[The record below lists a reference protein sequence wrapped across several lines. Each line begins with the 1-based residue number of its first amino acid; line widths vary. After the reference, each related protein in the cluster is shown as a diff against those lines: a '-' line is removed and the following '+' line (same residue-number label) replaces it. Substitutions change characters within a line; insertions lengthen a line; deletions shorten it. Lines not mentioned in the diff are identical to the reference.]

1 MKRKAGKVL
10 MTIGLLLIAA
20 AFLLMVY
27 NIWES
32 KKAENMSEEI
42 LNQIKDGQDENVS
55 SDDADEKPLYEIYPD
70 MEMPVLT
77 IDGVDYI
84 GILTV
89 PSLGLELPVAGNWS
103 YPNLRRSPCRY
114 KGSAYSNDMII
125 AGHNYSRHFGG
136 LKNLAIGEEISFR
149 DVDGHIFQY
158 QVDDIETIPG
168 TAVED
173 MDAGEWDMTL
183 FTCTYGGKSRVT
195 IRCRKLENDH
205 SVIFK
210 GL

>member
-1 MKRKAGKVL
+1 

>member
-1 MKRKAGKVL
+1 MKRKAGKLL

-158 QVDDIETIPG
+158 QVDDIETISG

>member
-1 MKRKAGKVL
+1 MKRKAGKLL

-42 LNQIKDGQDENVS
+42 LNQIKDEQDENVS

-136 LKNLAIGEEISFR
+136 RKNLAIGEEISFR

-158 QVDDIETIPG
+158 QVDDIEIIPG

-195 IRCRKLENDH
+195 IRCRKLENG
-205 SVIFK
+205 K
-210 GL
+210 

>member
-1 MKRKAGKVL
+1 MKRKAGKLL

-42 LNQIKDGQDENVS
+42 LNQITDGQDENVS

-173 MDAGEWDMTL
+173 MHAGEWDMTL

>member
-1 MKRKAGKVL
+1 MKRKAGKLL

-42 LNQIKDGQDENVS
+42 LNQIKDEQDENVS

-84 GILTV
+84 GILIV

-173 MDAGEWDMTL
+173 MHAGEWDMTL

-195 IRCRKLENDH
+195 IRCRKLENG
-205 SVIFK
+205 K
-210 GL
+210 

>member
-1 MKRKAGKVL
+1 MKRKAGKLL

-42 LNQIKDGQDENVS
+42 LNQIKDGQDENVR

-84 GILTV
+84 GILIV

-195 IRCRKLENDH
+195 IRCRKQE
-205 SVIFK
+205 K
-210 GL
+210 

>member
-1 MKRKAGKVL
+1 MKRKAGKLL

-77 IDGVDYI
+77 MDGVDYI

-173 MDAGEWDMTL
+173 MHAGEWDMTL

>member
-1 MKRKAGKVL
+1 MKRKAGKLL

-32 KKAENMSEEI
+32 KKAENMSEGI
-42 LNQIKDGQDENVS
+42 LNQLKDGQDEDVG
-55 SDDADEKPLYEIYPD
+55 SDNADEKPLYEIYPD

-84 GILTV
+84 GILIV

-136 LKNLAIGEEISFR
+136 LKYLAIGEEISFR

-173 MDAGEWDMTL
+173 MHAGEWDMTL

-195 IRCRKLENDH
+195 IRCRKLENG
-205 SVIFK
+205 K
-210 GL
+210 

>member
-1 MKRKAGKVL
+1 MKRKAGKLL

-42 LNQIKDGQDENVS
+42 LNQIKDEQDENVS

-89 PSLGLELPVAGNWS
+89 PYLGLELPVAGNWS

-195 IRCRKLENDH
+195 IRCRKLENG
-205 SVIFK
+205 K
-210 GL
+210 

>member
-1 MKRKAGKVL
+1 MKRKAGKLL

-42 LNQIKDGQDENVS
+42 LNQIKDEQDENVS

-70 MEMPVLT
+70 MEMPVLR

>member
-1 MKRKAGKVL
+1 MKRKAGKLL

-173 MDAGEWDMTL
+173 MHAGEWDMTL

>member
-1 MKRKAGKVL
+1 MKRKAGKL
-10 MTIGLLLIAA
+10 LITIGLLLIAA

-173 MDAGEWDMTL
+173 MHAGEWDMTL

>member
-1 MKRKAGKVL
+1 MKRKAGKLL

-136 LKNLAIGEEISFR
+136 LKYLAIGEEISFR

-173 MDAGEWDMTL
+173 MHAGEWDMTL

-195 IRCRKLENDH
+195 IRCRKLENG
-205 SVIFK
+205 K
-210 GL
+210 

>member
-1 MKRKAGKVL
+1 MKRKAGKLL

-205 SVIFK
+205 SVIFR

>member
-1 MKRKAGKVL
+1 MKRKAGKLL
-10 MTIGLLLIAA
+10 MTIGLLLISA

-42 LNQIKDGQDENVS
+42 LNQIKDEQDENVS

-103 YPNLRRSPCRY
+103 SPNLRRSPCRY

-173 MDAGEWDMTL
+173 MHAGEWDMTL

-195 IRCRKLENDH
+195 IRCRKLENG
-205 SVIFK
+205 K
-210 GL
+210 

>member
-1 MKRKAGKVL
+1 MKRKAGKLL

-173 MDAGEWDMTL
+173 MHAGEWNMTL

>member
-1 MKRKAGKVL
+1 MKRKAGKLL

-70 MEMPVLT
+70 MEMPVLR

-114 KGSAYSNDMII
+114 KGSVYSNDMII

>member
-1 MKRKAGKVL
+1 MKRKAGKLL

-89 PSLGLELPVAGNWS
+89 PSLGLELPVAGNCS

-173 MDAGEWDMTL
+173 MHAGEWDMTL

>member
-1 MKRKAGKVL
+1 

-32 KKAENMSEEI
+32 KKAENMSEGI
-42 LNQIKDGQDENVS
+42 LNQLKDGQDEDVC
-55 SDDADEKPLYEIYPD
+55 SDNADEKPLYEIYPD

-136 LKNLAIGEEISFR
+136 LKYLAIGEEISFR

-195 IRCRKLENDH
+195 IRCRKLENG
-205 SVIFK
+205 K
-210 GL
+210 

>member
-1 MKRKAGKVL
+1 MKRKAGKLL

-42 LNQIKDGQDENVS
+42 LNQIKDEQDENVS

-84 GILTV
+84 GILIV

-136 LKNLAIGEEISFR
+136 LKYLAIGEEISFR

-195 IRCRKLENDH
+195 IRCRKLENG
-205 SVIFK
+205 K
-210 GL
+210 

>member
-1 MKRKAGKVL
+1 MKRKVGKLL

-173 MDAGEWDMTL
+173 MHAGEWDMTL

>member
-1 MKRKAGKVL
+1 MKRKAGKLL

-173 MDAGEWDMTL
+173 MHAGEWDMTL

-195 IRCRKLENDH
+195 IRCRKLENG
-205 SVIFK
+205 K
-210 GL
+210 

>member
-1 MKRKAGKVL
+1 MKRKAGKLL

-84 GILTV
+84 GILAV

-173 MDAGEWDMTL
+173 MHAGEWDMTL

-195 IRCRKLENDH
+195 IRCRKLENG
-205 SVIFK
+205 K
-210 GL
+210 

>member
-1 MKRKAGKVL
+1 
-10 MTIGLLLIAA
+10 
-20 AFLLMVY
+20 
-27 NIWES
+27 
-32 KKAENMSEEI
+32 
-42 LNQIKDGQDENVS
+42 
-55 SDDADEKPLYEIYPD
+55 
-70 MEMPVLT
+70 
-77 IDGVDYI
+77 
-84 GILTV
+84 
-89 PSLGLELPVAGNWS
+89 
-103 YPNLRRSPCRY
+103 
-114 KGSAYSNDMII
+114 MII

>member
-1 MKRKAGKVL
+1 MKRKAGKLL

-84 GILTV
+84 GILIV

-195 IRCRKLENDH
+195 IRCRKLENG
-205 SVIFK
+205 K
-210 GL
+210 

>member
-1 MKRKAGKVL
+1 MKRKAGKLL

-42 LNQIKDGQDENVS
+42 LNQIKDEQDENVS

-77 IDGVDYI
+77 IDGVDFI

>member
-1 MKRKAGKVL
+1 MKRKAGKLL

-42 LNQIKDGQDENVS
+42 LNQIKDEQDENVS

-149 DVDGHIFQY
+149 DGDGHIFQY

-173 MDAGEWDMTL
+173 MHAGEWDMTL

>member
-1 MKRKAGKVL
+1 MKRKAGKLL

-136 LKNLAIGEEISFR
+136 LKNLAIGEEISFI

-158 QVDDIETIPG
+158 QVDDIETISG

>member
-1 MKRKAGKVL
+1 MKRKAGKLL

-89 PSLGLELPVAGNWS
+89 SSLGLELPVAGNWS

-173 MDAGEWDMTL
+173 MHAGEWDMTL

>member
-1 MKRKAGKVL
+1 MKRKAGKLL

-55 SDDADEKPLYEIYPD
+55 SDDADEKPLYEIDPD
-70 MEMPVLT
+70 MEMPVLR

-210 GL
+210 AL

>member
-1 MKRKAGKVL
+1 MKRKAGKLL

-27 NIWES
+27 NIWEL

-173 MDAGEWDMTL
+173 MHAGEWDMTL

>member
-1 MKRKAGKVL
+1 MKRKAGKLL

-32 KKAENMSEEI
+32 KKAENMSEGI
-42 LNQIKDGQDENVS
+42 LNQLKDGQDEDVG
-55 SDDADEKPLYEIYPD
+55 SDNADEKPLYEIYPD

-84 GILTV
+84 GILIV

-195 IRCRKLENDH
+195 IRCRKLENG
-205 SVIFK
+205 K
-210 GL
+210 

>member
-1 MKRKAGKVL
+1 MKRKAGKLL

-114 KGSAYSNDMII
+114 KGSAYRNDMII

-195 IRCRKLENDH
+195 IRCRKLENG
-205 SVIFK
+205 K
-210 GL
+210 

>member
-1 MKRKAGKVL
+1 MKRKAGKLL

-42 LNQIKDGQDENVS
+42 LNQIKDEQDENVS

-84 GILTV
+84 GILIV

-195 IRCRKLENDH
+195 IRCRKLENG
-205 SVIFK
+205 K
-210 GL
+210 

>member
-1 MKRKAGKVL
+1 MKRKAGKLL

-32 KKAENMSEEI
+32 KKAENMSEGI
-42 LNQIKDGQDENVS
+42 LNQLKDGQDEDVG
-55 SDDADEKPLYEIYPD
+55 SDNADEKPLYEIYPD

-84 GILTV
+84 GILIV

-136 LKNLAIGEEISFR
+136 LKYLAIGEEISFR

-173 MDAGEWDMTL
+173 MHAGEWDMTL

>member
-1 MKRKAGKVL
+1 MKRKAGKLL

-84 GILTV
+84 GILIV

-173 MDAGEWDMTL
+173 MHAGEWDMTL

-195 IRCRKLENDH
+195 IRCRKLENG
-205 SVIFK
+205 K
-210 GL
+210 

>member
-1 MKRKAGKVL
+1 MKRKAGKLL

-42 LNQIKDGQDENVS
+42 LNQIKDEQDENVS

-195 IRCRKLENDH
+195 IRCRKLENG
-205 SVIFK
+205 K
-210 GL
+210 

>member
-1 MKRKAGKVL
+1 MKRKAGKLL

-32 KKAENMSEEI
+32 KKAEIMSEEI
-42 LNQIKDGQDENVS
+42 LNQIKDEQDENVS

-173 MDAGEWDMTL
+173 MHAGEWDMTL